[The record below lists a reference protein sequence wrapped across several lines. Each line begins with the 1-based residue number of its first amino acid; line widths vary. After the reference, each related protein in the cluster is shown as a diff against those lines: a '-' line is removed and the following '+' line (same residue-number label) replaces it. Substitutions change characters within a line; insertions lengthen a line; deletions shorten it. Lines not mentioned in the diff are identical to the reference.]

1 VAVGSAPNFTRSPS
15 PTPPAFASLLA
26 WWGSRPL
33 GIWVQRTLT
42 VSTRFADAEVQH
54 VKRVVHASGKTA
66 TFLVY
71 VAVKPA

>member
-1 VAVGSAPNFTRSPS
+1 
-15 PTPPAFASLLA
+15 
-26 WWGSRPL
+26 
-33 GIWVQRTLT
+33 